1 MLLVSSLSVHMERLR
16 RRWSSTK
23 KKKKNYFIECFLVLS
38 LQTVPL
44 QACNCLVST
53 LNKYTPFRKHCCS
66 PSSDNAEVKCIAWT
80 SVVWNY
86 CTASCMDRSSCL
98 LSLIWRLLV
107 KEGAC
112 LCDERKWSSL
122 QLLTG
127 SQKPAWS
134 FYYRASGWGSRR
146 CKSKCMSTSVVTC
159 KGLYV

>member
-1 MLLVSSLSVHMERLR
+1 MLVLSSLSVHMERLR
-16 RRWSSTK
+16 RRWSSK
-23 KKKKNYFIECFLVLS
+23 KKKIYLS
-38 LQTVPL
+38 LQLSRVNSEQIPSL
-44 QACNCLVST
+44 
-53 LNKYTPFRKHCCS
+53 RKHCCS
-66 PSSDNAEVKCIAWT
+66 PSGDNAEVKCIAQT

-112 LCDERKWSSL
+112 HCDERKWSSL

-127 SQKPAWS
+127 SQKPAW
-134 FYYRASGWGSRR
+134 FFNYRASGWGSRR